1 MINWHSKYLHH
12 SIPKLIHEC
21 VGRLNFKC
29 MCVYLIKDDHVYHAG
44 LHTLGLFLLAGLLSR
59 DMVRALRFAPSEL
72 RAPMLFLIDS
82 ILTYT
87 ACGFRLVNAL
97 KIFVY

>member
-12 SIPKLIHEC
+12 NIPKLIHEHD
-21 VGRLNFKC
+21 
-29 MCVYLIKDDHVYHAG
+29 LIKDDHVYHAG

-72 RAPMLFLIDS
+72 RAPMLLLIDS
-82 ILTYT
+82 ILTD
-87 ACGFRLVNAL
+87 
-97 KIFVY
+97 K